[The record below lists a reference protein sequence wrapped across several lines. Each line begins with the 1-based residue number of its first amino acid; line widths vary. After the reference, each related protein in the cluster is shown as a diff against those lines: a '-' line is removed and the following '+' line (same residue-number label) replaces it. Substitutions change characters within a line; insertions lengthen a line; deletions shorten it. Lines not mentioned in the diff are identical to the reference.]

1 MATDAPIGQDTLTT
15 QEADE
20 QLAARRVRTVSS
32 EAPLLSLLMPL
43 ASLKFTVVLFVLSIF
58 LVFAG
63 TLAQVDKDVWEVVK
77 DYFRTPIAWIPFQ
90 IFFPQSF
97 TGTPWNVPGGFYFPG
112 GFTIGGL
119 MGVNLLA
126 AHALRFKVQAKGARL
141 LAGLAVIALGV
152 VLTWMV
158 VLLGSGKETIQS
170 DAPQQWSSLWT
181 ALKWTLVVLWG
192 AGAYAA
198 WQLDAVRKIERW
210 SIVGFEVVLGALLV
224 FIFTMGERAELGDS
238 SLRILWQLIEG
249 GVAGLVLLAGCIL
262 VFRKRAGIVLLHAGI
277 ALVMANELVV
287 YFLHNENQMQ
297 ITEGQ
302 TVDYAYDIRKVELA
316 ITDASNDKTDKMT
329 VVPQWMLEERTDIRD
344 EQLPFDIEIVKYL
357 QNSSLQKFKAG
368 EKNPADKGF
377 GVDAVALPR
386 RAGTGTDAGGKV
398 DMSAAYV
405 NVLKKGT
412 KDSLGTYLV
421 GIGVPEQK
429 IDVDGKAYDLA
440 LRFQRHYKPYSVTL
454 ADVRAETYLG
464 TSTPR
469 NYSSD
474 VRLVDKTRNV
484 DTDVHIWMNNPLRY
498 AGETFYQTS
507 YDPGSG
513 GREVTVLSIVS
524 NTGWMIPYVACM
536 LVGTGMLAQ
545 FSITLS
551 RFLRRRFEQSGV
563 AVRTAGRRK
572 VVPVAASATAR
583 YFPFAITALA
593 AIMVL
598 AAARPRPIPTT
609 EMKLDEFARLPVVHE
624 GRVKPIDSVARN
636 TLRYLSGKQSFKDEN
651 DKTQP
656 AIKWFMDTI
665 AKPPEEARKHKVLRI
680 VSLELQEL
688 LGLPRRP
695 GFRYSIDE
703 FSGKIAE
710 LDRQVQEASKLEA
723 SQLTPYQ
730 KKLLE
735 LAKQLRA
742 IQQFEIAF
750 DPPQIRQDH
759 AKEDLTAAVQQL
771 DALSRMPLLLMV
783 PPGGEQKEWDNFSSA
798 WFNGLKDRVQ
808 GKEPNPAMT
817 AMTKLIVAYGKGDV
831 QGFNSELAQ
840 YQAWLAK
847 EQPGEYN
854 EAKVNYEEFFNTFE
868 PFYWALVLYVVA
880 FLLLIFSW
888 LGWTVPLNRAAFWM
902 IVLALVIHTFALA
915 SRIYI
920 SGRPPVTNL
929 YSSAV
934 FIGWAGV
941 VFGLAFECIYRMGIG
956 NLIAAVV
963 GFMTLLIANFLAGLS
978 DGDTLGVLQAVLDT
992 QFWLATH
999 VVCEVLGYSAT
1010 FVAGLL
1016 GVMYIVRGVVTPS
1029 LTPTVSKDLSRMIYG
1044 TVCFAMFFSFV
1055 GTVLGGL
1062 WADDSWGR
1070 FWGWDPKENGA
1081 LMIVIW
1087 NALVLH
1093 ARWGGLVKER
1103 GLAALAVGGNIITG
1117 WSWFGVNELGVGLH
1131 SYGFTEGVLLA
1142 LGIFI
1147 ITQLIV
1153 IGMAMLPR
1161 NSWWSAKAGHAV

>member
-1 MATDAPIGQDTLTT
+1 MATDAPTSQEALTT

-20 QLAARRVRTVSS
+20 QLAARRVRAVSS
-32 EAPLLSLLMPL
+32 EAPLLSWLMPL
-43 ASLKFTVVLFVLSIF
+43 ASLKFTVALFVAAIF

-63 TLAQVDKDVWEVVK
+63 TLAQVDKDVWDVVK

-97 TGTPWNVPGGFYFPG
+97 TGTPWHVPGGFYFPG

-119 MGVNLLA
+119 MGLNLLA
-126 AHALRFKVQAKGARL
+126 AHSLRFKMQAKGARL
-141 LAGLAVIALGV
+141 LAGLAVISLGI

-158 VLLGSGKETIQS
+158 VLLGSGKETIEYA
-170 DAPQQWSSLWT
+170 APEQWSWLWT
-181 ALKWTLVVLWG
+181 AMKWTLVLLWG

-198 WQLDAVRKIERW
+198 WQLDATRKLERW
-210 SIVGFEVVLGALLV
+210 AIVGFEAVLGALLI
-224 FIFTMGERAELGDS
+224 FIFTMGDRATLGDS

-287 YFLHNENQMQ
+287 YFLHSENQMQ

-302 TVDYAYDIRKVELA
+302 TIDYAYDIRKVELA
-316 ITDASNDKTDKMT
+316 VTDASQDKTDKVV
-329 VVPQWMLEERTDIRD
+329 VVPQWLLEERQDIRD
-344 EQLPFDIEIVKYL
+344 EQLPFDFEVVKYL
-357 QNSSLQKFKAG
+357 QNSSLQKYKAG
-368 EKNPADKGF
+368 EKNLADKGF
-377 GVDAVALPR
+377 GLDAMALPR

-421 GIGVPEQK
+421 GIGVPDQK
-429 IDVDGKAYDLA
+429 VEIDGKAYDLA
-440 LRFQRHYKPYSVTL
+440 LRFQRHYKPYSITL

-464 TSTPR
+464 TTTPR

-474 VRLVDKTRNV
+474 IRLVDKTRNV

-513 GREVTVLSIVS
+513 GREVTVLSIVN

-551 RFLRRRFEQSGV
+551 RFLRRRFEQSGET
-563 AVRTAGRRK
+563 VRSTGRRK
-572 VVPVAASATAR
+572 LVPATTSAVVR

-593 AIMVL
+593 AVLVL
-598 AAARPRPIPTT
+598 AAARPRPLPTT
-609 EMKLDEFARLPVVHE
+609 EMKLDEFGRLPVVHE

-636 TLRYLSGKQSFKDEN
+636 TLRYLSGKQSFKDEQG
-651 DKTQP
+651 KTQP

-665 AKPPEEARKHKVLRI
+665 AQGPEVARQHKVLRI
-680 VSLELQEL
+680 VSLDVQEL
-688 LGLPRRP
+688 LGLERRP

-703 FSGKIAE
+703 FRDKIGE
-710 LDRQVQEASKLEA
+710 LDRQVQEASKLEP
-723 SQLTPYQ
+723 SQLTAYQ

-742 IQQFEIAF
+742 IQQFEMAF

-759 AKEDLTAAVQQL
+759 AKEDLTVAVQQL

-783 PPGGEQKEWDNFSSA
+783 PPGGEQKEWDNFASA

-817 AMTKLIVAYGKGDV
+817 ALTKLIVAYDKGDV
-831 QGFNSELAQ
+831 AGFNSELAQ

-847 EQPGEYN
+847 TQPGDYN
-854 EAKVNYEEFFNTFE
+854 ETKVNYEEFFNTFE
-868 PFYWALVLYVVA
+868 PFYWALPLYFTAFMLVA
-880 FLLLIFSW
+880 FSW
-888 LGWTVPLNRAAFWM
+888 IGWTVPLNRAAFLM
-902 IVLALVIHTFALA
+902 IVLALLLHTFALV

-929 YSSAV
+929 SSSAV

-941 VFGLAFECIYRMGIG
+941 VFGLAIELIFHLGIG
-956 NLIAAVV
+956 NVISAVL
-963 GFMTLLIANFLAGLS
+963 GFSTLLIANFLAGLS

-999 VVCEVLGYSAT
+999 VLCEVLGYTAT
-1010 FVAGLL
+1010 FVAGLVGLIYILL
-1016 GVMYIVRGVVTPS
+1016 GVGTP
-1029 LTPTVSKDLSRMIYG
+1029 LLNANIGKILSRITYG
-1044 TVCFAMFFSFV
+1044 IVCFALFFSFV

-1081 LMIVIW
+1081 LMIVLW

-1131 SYGFTEGVLLA
+1131 SYGFTEGVLMA
-1142 LGIFI
+1142 LGIFS

-1153 IGMAMLPR
+1153 IAMAVVPKSR
-1161 NSWWSAKAGHAV
+1161 WWSSRAGHVV